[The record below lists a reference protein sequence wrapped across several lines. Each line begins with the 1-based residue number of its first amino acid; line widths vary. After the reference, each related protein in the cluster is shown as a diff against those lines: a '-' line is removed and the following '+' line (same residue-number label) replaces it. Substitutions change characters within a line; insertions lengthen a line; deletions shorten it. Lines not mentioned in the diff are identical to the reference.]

1 MNFENYNKI
10 YQEILN
16 DENNEISANYLLNK
30 YEISHDE
37 ELINILNQIKKNE
50 YISSDSEIIN
60 KLLKELDDNEE
71 LLNIY
76 DIINVKEKV
85 INSDTVET
93 YINDSEVEEDSIKNS
108 LKDEEKTKFDLT
120 KIKIYLVYLLG
131 FLLIIALIIYLTNT
145 TNEVETP
152 KLEADKNIANAN
164 ISKDLEEKTKN
175 NIIEENIEVLE
186 NSKEEKSVK
195 QETKKIDL
203 EKTSIINEEKIDDKL
218 NEDIKINE
226 VNQNNENIELEKS
239 ILNEV
244 NQKEEEVNNDEKTK
258 LNEDS
263 DIEYSVEEKLNMLM
277 TNSNKQ
283 DEIKLNSLDDIQKYV
298 KEFKYKNGQLSFRS
312 NLYKE
317 NDNLF
322 GFKIYKITSIYIKFQ
337 DEKKQI
343 RKRFLLK

>member
-164 ISKDLEEKTKN
+164 ISKDLEEKTQN

-186 NSKEEKSVK
+186 NPKEEKSVK

-218 NEDIKINE
+218 NE

-244 NQKEEEVNNDEKTK
+244 NQKEEVNNDEKTK
-258 LNEDS
+258 FNEDS
-263 DIEYSVEEKLNMLM
+263 DIEYSVEEKLNILM

-298 KEFKYKNGQLSFRS
+298 KEFTYKNGQLSFRN

-317 NDNLF
+317 DDSLF

>member
-164 ISKDLEEKTKN
+164 ISKDLEEKTQN

-244 NQKEEEVNNDEKTK
+244 DQKEEVNNDEKTK

-263 DIEYSVEEKLNMLM
+263 DIEYSVEEKLNILM

-298 KEFKYKNGQLSFRS
+298 KEFTYKNGQLSFRS